1 MDASNLI
8 KTWLTA
14 IILFVIYLLV
24 YLVCDSQI
32 MIWSRVLS
40 EMLPKFDNL
49 NDFIMN
55 IWVFSPFIVCSLIVG
70 WAVFASMSTEFDSD
84 FGEFDT
90 GRGGF

>member
-1 MDASNLI
+1 MNAARLL

-14 IILFVIYLLV
+14 IVLFIIYLLV
-24 YLVCDSQI
+24 YLCCDSQVV
-32 MIWSRVLS
+32 IWSQILT

-70 WAVFASMSTEFDSD
+70 WAIFSSLSEEFDSD
-84 FGEFDT
+84 FGDFQ
-90 GRGGF
+90 

>member
-1 MDASNLI
+1 MNAARLL

-14 IILFVIYLLV
+14 IVLFIIYLLV
-24 YLVCDSQI
+24 YLCCDSQVV
-32 MIWSRVLS
+32 IWSQILT

-70 WAVFASMSTEFDSD
+70 WAIFASLSEEFDSD
-84 FGEFDT
+84 FGDFQ
-90 GRGGF
+90 